1 MLLELIPASLRGER
15 LPPFLTLGSGG
26 GEGEQGGTSL
36 EASFSPKTPAMAT
49 GSTPTTPQL
58 DGDASTLNLGG
69 LKGGLGRSG
78 PGGLLPAIPH
88 ERTRPT
94 SLPAQDSLSG
104 TLGSRA
110 VSVHGSHIQAP
121 SG

>member
-1 MLLELIPASLRGER
+1 
-15 LPPFLTLGSGG
+15 
-26 GEGEQGGTSL
+26 
-36 EASFSPKTPAMAT
+36 MAT
-49 GSTPTTPQL
+49 GSTPTSPQL

-78 PGGLLPAIPH
+78 PGGLLPAVPH

-104 TLGSRA
+104 TLGSRT
-110 VSVHGSHIQAP
+110 VSVHGSHIQARQGDEEP
-121 SG
+121 EAAAAVKAAFVSLEWQRTTAPTSHPLPAPCSYKAK